1 MTPLDR
7 YTEALDA
14 LEQAQDDGAEPALLE
29 ALLARDALDRSF
41 STPPDAAAF
50 THAASLDARLKTL
63 APKTLE
69 ALSHDPLA
77 PWRATRPPPRD
88 PPESAWWWYPPPKAT
103 PKEPPGWTLF
113 SFLAGAV
120 AVALVLEVGR
130 RFLQGGESA
139 SSLVGTSL
147 QAVIGLVAGGSFTPL
162 GRRWLEALLERWGV
176 RRRTRWRRF
185 LSIGFLGLALGFFG
199 STSWMADI
207 FEGLGYASYNQG
219 RLSQSIRRFERA
231 VALDPGNAG
240 ARYAL
245 AFAFEDAF
253 RYQDAQRAYQETT
266 RLDGGFYFAYNNLAR
281 LQLLRLDSPGEAL
294 ALMNRALA
302 QAEDPHN
309 PMTLDPDD
317 PMDQLIRARLLKNRG
332 WAYLQLDFLQL
343 SERDLK
349 AALEVLESPAPHCLL
364 ALVHKQRGDEEAELA
379 AWGSCLTVAEP
390 LPQEGSEVE
399 TLWRAEGE
407 ARLLEEGK
415 SGR

>member
-1 MTPLDR
+1 
-7 YTEALDA
+7 
-14 LEQAQDDGAEPALLE
+14 
-29 ALLARDALDRSF
+29 
-41 STPPDAAAF
+41 
-50 THAASLDARLKTL
+50 
-63 APKTLE
+63 
-69 ALSHDPLA
+69 
-77 PWRATRPPPRD
+77 
-88 PPESAWWWYPPPKAT
+88 
-103 PKEPPGWTLF
+103 
-113 SFLAGAV
+113 
-120 AVALVLEVGR
+120 
-130 RFLQGGESA
+130 
-139 SSLVGTSL
+139 
-147 QAVIGLVAGGSFTPL
+147 
-162 GRRWLEALLERWGV
+162 
-176 RRRTRWRRF
+176 
-185 LSIGFLGLALGFFG
+185 
-199 STSWMADI
+199 MADI

-231 VALDPGNAG
+231 VALDPGDAG

-332 WAYLQLDFLQL
+332 WAYLQLDFPQL